1 MIERSVRI
9 GVSRNQHH
17 HKGTLKPHLWIE
29 APDETPIQSTPHWQ
43 HRVAETGFKLSSA
56 TCTVKI
62 KNQKRGGMGQ
72 GPAILYGRRRKKV
85 YKNTNNQE
93 QEQD

>member
-43 HRVAETGFKLSSA
+43 HRVAEIKL
-56 TCTVKI
+56 
-62 KNQKRGGMGQ
+62 
-72 GPAILYGRRRKKV
+72 
-85 YKNTNNQE
+85 E
-93 QEQD
+93 QTAVRYMYDEN